1 MKARYRIH
9 LSKKER
15 ETLLDWIKTGKR
27 KAQHIQYC
35 HILLNSDESE
45 GRKPPRMT
53 DVADRYQSTAR
64 TVERVKKA
72 FCDEGMSLFEA
83 KERKTRSDKKIDAR
97 AEAHLIALLCQSP
110 PNDAPRWKLQML
122 ADCLVELEIVESI
135 SKMSISKLLK
145 KMNLSPSKKRNTW
158 YQQNQVLL
166 LCTKWKRYW
175 MFTKDHTTLTFQ

>member
-64 TVERVKKA
+64 TVERVKKHSVMKG
-72 FCDEGMSLFEA
+72 CLCLKPK
-83 KERKTRSDKKIDAR
+83 KE
-97 AEAHLIALLCQSP
+97 
-110 PNDAPRWKLQML
+110 
-122 ADCLVELEIVESI
+122 
-135 SKMSISKLLK
+135 
-145 KMNLSPSKKRNTW
+145 KRG
-158 YQQNQVLL
+158 VI
-166 LCTKWKRYW
+166 KR
-175 MFTKDHTTLTFQ
+175 